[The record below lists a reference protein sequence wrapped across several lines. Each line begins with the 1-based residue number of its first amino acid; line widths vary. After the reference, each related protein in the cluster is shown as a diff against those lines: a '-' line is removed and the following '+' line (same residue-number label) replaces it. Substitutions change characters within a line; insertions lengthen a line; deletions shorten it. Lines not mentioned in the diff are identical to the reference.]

1 MVRALSGNINNLA
14 FTFSNFQI
22 TRNLAKTTGVL
33 TITHEQSNGSQPI
46 FKLPVE
52 LLCDIFAKYIE
63 DERAPVHRDSPLPLV
78 SYHCRGDPM
87 VLGQV
92 CSTWR
97 DIALNMPSLWS
108 TILIDKP
115 KWSQLNRTKI
125 WLERSRSSQL
135 TLSVV
140 TDYDPDHGGISASR
154 KILSLFASHITRWHK
169 IDFRLS
175 RDMLKFL
182 HDILSPA
189 SRCTELAAVSLYMY
203 PVRPPA
209 PIWEDAS
216 VSGVWSIVYSSP
228 TLRKVT
234 WNDDRAFKLA
244 KNTPFSQLTHLD
256 INLFVAVDEILEV
269 LAQCYR
275 AEEITI
281 RTFEKPSLDC
291 QLTSPIVLPYL
302 RTFKL
307 YSSIALAPLYAS
319 MTFGSLE
326 TLLISYDGSATST
339 IGDVP
344 ALSDCLERSS
354 SRLSAFILHDRKS
367 SEETIVQY
375 LSMPSLASLKYLEC
389 GGQLSQKA
397 VNFLNRKDLSNGPL
411 IMPALETL
419 LMSTFDG
426 IMDSEL
432 KGLVLPRWNGA
443 EGSPFGKLGR
453 LQKFSLTSSNCV
465 VSNRSFPANC

>member
-33 TITHEQSNGSQPI
+33 TITHEQPNGNQPI

-140 TDYDPDHGGISASR
+140 TDYDPDDREISASR

-175 RDMLKFL
+175 RDVLKFL

-189 SRCTELAAVSLYMY
+189 SRCNELAAVSLYMY

-209 PIWEDAS
+209 PVWEDAS
-216 VSGVWSIVYSSP
+216 VSEVWSIVYSSP

-234 WNDDRAFKLA
+234 WSDDRAFKLA
-244 KNTPFSQLTHLD
+244 KNTPFSQLTHLE
-256 INLFVAVDEILEV
+256 ISLFVSVGEILEV

-291 QLTSPIVLPYL
+291 QLTPPIILPYL

-307 YSSIALAPLYAS
+307 YSSIALAPLFAS

-326 TLLISYDGSATST
+326 TLLISYDGSAMST

-354 SRLSAFILHDRKS
+354 SRLSAFILHDDKS
-367 SEETIVQY
+367 SEESIVRY
-375 LSMPSLASLKYLEC
+375 LSMPGLASLKLLEC
-389 GGQLSQKA
+389 GGQLSQKT
-397 VNFLNRKDLSNGPL
+397 VNLLNRKDLSNNPL
-411 IMPALETL
+411 IMPVLETL
-419 LMSTFDG
+419 LIDTFDG
-426 IMDSEL
+426 VTDSEL
-432 KGLVLPRWNGA
+432 MGLALSRWNGA
-443 EGSPFGKLGR
+443 DGR
-453 LQKFSLTSSNCV
+453 LLGKVGQLRRFFLTSSNCV
-465 VSNRSFPANC
+465 VSHRTFLANC